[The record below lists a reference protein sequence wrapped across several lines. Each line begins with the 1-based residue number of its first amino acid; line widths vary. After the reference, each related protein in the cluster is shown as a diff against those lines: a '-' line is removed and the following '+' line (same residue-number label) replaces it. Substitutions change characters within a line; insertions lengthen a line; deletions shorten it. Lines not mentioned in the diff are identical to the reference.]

1 MSKIIEVIANKTGLP
16 KKAVR
21 DVVEALAEH
30 VESEIKAGGSV
41 RLANLGAFHP
51 LDRIARTGRNPA
63 TGAEISIPASRKVG
77 FKASSAC
84 KWEH

>member
-1 MSKIIEVIANKTGLP
+1 MSKLVEVIANKTGLP

-21 DVVEALAEH
+21 DVVEAIAEH
-30 VESEIKAGGSV
+30 VESEVKAGESV

-51 LDRIARTGRNPA
+51 VDRLARTGRNPA
-63 TGAEISIPASRKVG
+63 AGAEISIPASRKIG

-84 KWEH
+84 KWDK